1 MKLKKIIL
9 LSLAAVV
16 LLGAIAGVWLYFS
29 QPETSNN
36 TWTYALKRSALTRF
50 ASTENGCYFL
60 TNDTILHFYD
70 YETKV
75 TVPLCS
81 KVACEHSDRTC
92 DGYVDGVPGLP
103 LCFINNHIYYVEN
116 WQNGS
121 LIRRNA
127 TGGDVTTIGI
137 PARKFVELQQAV
149 AIEYYAPD
157 GEYLYYSGSAEN
169 KENVETELEEIFFV
183 GRIHLSSGKD
193 EILFEETMDKT
204 MEAVQLK
211 AAKDGSC
218 LFFCQKGMD
227 IPSTDPN
234 YSEELRNIP
243 VGLYRWT
250 EETGEITTVFE
261 GLREQC
267 ENFYF
272 VEGDWVYYNTMGNN
286 KTLLRGDNYRINIE
300 TGETEFICGNAS
312 LSYLGGSY
320 ALYKTGFEDY
330 RLIDLNTK
338 AFLPVDDDTGVTSA
352 ILNTYD
358 EHVFILTFSE
368 TIEDSMVTTTSTTCM
383 IRHDSLKNG
392 LQAKDLIPIYLFST
406 RTEPV
411 TDPTDPSTPTNP
423 IEHLR
428 SDLFEKPEWSP
439 FSIDFIPFPQPP
451 EEQME
456 KNIQYLPETVEN
468 PDNLPVLKWV
478 FALTEMDRTWTE
490 NAVIELNQMLADKK
504 MPFRVQFAVLMSQNT
519 GSPVAPGSGIGRVYG
534 NYALLASEEAKE
546 LLKDADLIF
555 GYMTP
560 EEMQALLMP
569 ITEYVKGDAEYSLQN
584 SVPHRLDWL
593 TTTVDGEI
601 YGISQKITTLTDRYF
616 GWCVDKPL
624 MQKAGLTASDFQ
636 KDFWE
641 MDEVFEKLYK
651 ANGNQP
657 IISAKSV
664 DDGVSIQVLG
674 SQPDPSLPDIILN
687 PAATVHQLIG
697 AIFAIDD
704 SGDSPKVVNVLESIR
719 YIQEAVLRY
728 REAGYIGGETSY
740 IGYYGVSTSSEPS
753 ELQPLVGN
761 TMVVI
766 PVTAPRFDSFYGK
779 QNYLL
784 QYTGINGIAATS
796 QYKEE
801 ALMLLNLLAEDDAF
815 RKQFLYGKE
824 GRDYTMED
832 GIIVPIES
840 ADGSCYS
847 MSSAFCGYKFFD
859 NEELEDYRNFA
870 DSVPSVAYPI
880 AFDYSEYTEELEKI
894 ALILNDVYP
903 VFFNHKDMEIKSEN
917 KNQPELSKVIKEPK
931 MDAELYDRM
940 LEKLN
945 DVGTGTIIAGLQQQ
959 LDEWLA
965 KNPDWQ

>member
-16 LLGAIAGVWLYFS
+16 LLGAIAGTWLYFS
-29 QPETSNN
+29 QPKTSNN

-92 DGYVDGVPGLP
+92 DGYVDGVPGVP

-169 KENVETELEEIFFV
+169 KENAETELEEIFFV

-211 AAKDGSC
+211 AVKDGSC

-286 KTLLRGDNYRINIE
+286 KALLRGDNYRINIE
-300 TGETEFICGNAS
+300 TGETEFICGNAT

-330 RLIDLNTK
+330 RLMDLNTK
-338 AFLPVDDDTGVTSA
+338 AFLPVDDDTGVSSA
-352 ILNTYD
+352 ILNTYN

-392 LQAKDLIPIYLFST
+392 LQAKDLIPIYLFSSST
-406 RTEPV
+406 KPV
-411 TDPTDPSTPTNP
+411 TDPTDPTDPADP
-423 IEHLR
+423 
-428 SDLFEKPEWSP
+428 DAPKPSFDYPPVDYEAE
-439 FSIDFIPFPQPP
+439 FTIP
-451 EEQME
+451 ETGL
-456 KNIQYLPETVEN
+456 NASVQYLPETVEN

-478 FALTEMDRTWTE
+478 CIMNGKQTWTE
-490 NAVIELNQMLADKK
+490 DAVHELNQMLADRK
-504 MPFRVQFAVLMSQNT
+504 MPYRVQFVMLTGDAYLYTEWFSQ
-519 GSPVAPGSGIGRVYG
+519 P
-534 NYALLASEEAKE
+534 EAQE
-546 LLKDADLIF
+546 LLKDADLI
-555 GYMTP
+555 YAWMTP
-560 EEMQALLMP
+560 ENQKEYLMP
-569 ITEYVKGDAEYSLQN
+569 ITEHVTGDAQPTLKNAVVHELN
-584 SVPHRLDWL
+584 W
-593 TTTVDGEI
+593 TGGMVDGEI
-601 YGISQKITTLTDRYF
+601 YGIQAYPRPVNSH
-616 GWCVDKPL
+616 GWQLKPDVL
-624 MQKAGLTASDFQ
+624 SKYGLTEEDFHRNY
-636 KDFWE
+636 WE
-641 MDEVFEKLYK
+641 MDEIFEKIYK
-651 ANGNQP
+651 ANGNKP
-657 IISAKSV
+657 FLYEEYEGYERDNLSRKGVLATSPSALSGSIKYLQQNIGLTFGI
-664 DDGVSIQVLG
+664 DVS
-674 SQPDPSLPDIILN
+674 
-687 PAATVHQLIG
+687 
-697 AIFAIDD
+697 
-704 SGDSPKVVNVLESIR
+704 SGTPKVVNKLETETAR
-719 YIQEAVLRY
+719 KIQEAILRY
-728 REAGYIGGETSY
+728 KDAGYTTGPTKETGFDEIQIFYNTTIATEGYSDSNYQYIPLTDTVFNNAYASY
-740 IGYYGVSTSSEPS
+740 QVNGVSSIT
-753 ELQPLVGN
+753 
-761 TMVVI
+761 
-766 PVTAPRFDSFYGK
+766 
-779 QNYLL
+779 
-784 QYTGINGIAATS
+784 
-796 QYKEE
+796 QYKEH
-801 ALMLLNLLAEDDAF
+801 AVSLLNLIGEDAEF
-815 RKQFLYGKE
+815 RHHLLFGKE
-824 GRDYTMED
+824 GRDYTFTDGNYKQITQDDGAYYNMEFL
-832 GIIVPIES
+832 S
-840 ADGSCYS
+840 MYS
-847 MSSAFCGYKFFD
+847 VF
-859 NEELEDYRNFA
+859 
-870 DSVPSVAYPI
+870 DSVREKDTHLICYEGKTKLETYLECMDSVTFCYYPI
-880 AFDYSEYTEELEKI
+880 VFDYSGLEAEVKEYARIYGDYCNYLTNHEVGKDKEGNLLPYIVHQKYIDDIMHEKKI
-894 ALILNDVYP
+894 P
-903 VFFNHKDMEIKSEN
+903 R
-917 KNQPELSKVIKEPK
+917 
-931 MDAELYDRM
+931 MDTAAYDEM
-940 LEKLN
+940 LQKLN
-945 DVGTGTIIAGLQQQ
+945 DAGAQKIIAELQRQ

-965 KNPDWQ
+965 ANPDWLEQVKPAS